1 MTSPYSPSPL
11 VTAPYSAVQDTSDVE
26 TLSPMSQHRAEASD
40 SPRSGNHTPIYMTH
54 AATPSTSTFNNIT
67 VPTPTASPVAGQR
80 PSLTS
85 KKSRSSRVSERER
98 ERDRDRE
105 GVRRAPS
112 VASNMVQ
119 RTQTSQ
125 QRMPLHKFRATPRFP
140 NDKDV
145 APAAATLMY
154 WSRAPVYGTLPM
166 RTMRAHTVTLIDSV
180 AWLFG
185 GCDDKESAKD
195 IYLFDTDTMQW
206 THPEMS
212 GEIPPPLRAHT
223 ATLVDRKLVIFGG
236 GQGAHYFDDVYVLD
250 TTMRR
255 WTKPNPARPDMP
267 KPAPRRAHTAVYYRG
282 KTWIFGGGNGMT
294 ALNDVWTLEI
304 TPANEYIWEPV
315 KISGPKPSCRGYH
328 TANLIGSIMVVVG
341 GSDGKECFS
350 DMWYLNL
357 ETLEWRTNKLAEP
370 HRRLSHSA
378 TRVGSYLF
386 IFGGHDGTEYL
397 NDMLCLNLVGLQY
410 ESRQIIGK
418 PPSPRGYHGAILADS
433 RIFVFGGYNG
443 GGAYDDVYVLDLAA
457 GAYLPQV
464 TSFVVGPTE

>member
-1 MTSPYSPSPL
+1 
-11 VTAPYSAVQDTSDVE
+11 
-26 TLSPMSQHRAEASD
+26 
-40 SPRSGNHTPIYMTH
+40 
-54 AATPSTSTFNNIT
+54 
-67 VPTPTASPVAGQR
+67 
-80 PSLTS
+80 
-85 KKSRSSRVSERER
+85 
-98 ERDRDRE
+98 
-105 GVRRAPS
+105 
-112 VASNMVQ
+112 
-119 RTQTSQ
+119 
-125 QRMPLHKFRATPRFP
+125 
-140 NDKDV
+140 
-145 APAAATLMY
+145 
-154 WSRAPVYGTLPM
+154 
-166 RTMRAHTVTLIDSV
+166 
-180 AWLFG
+180 
-185 GCDDKESAKD
+185 
-195 IYLFDTDTMQW
+195 MQW

-255 WTKPNPARPDMP
+255 WTKPNPARPDML

-397 NDMLCLNLVGLQY
+397 NDVLVGLQC
-410 ESRQIIGK
+410 ESRQSIRK
-418 PPSPRGYHGAILADS
+418 SPSPEHRRAPQPARVPRRDTRRQPHLRVRGLQRRRGV
-433 RIFVFGGYNG
+433 RRCVR
-443 GGAYDDVYVLDLAA
+443 
-457 GAYLPQV
+457 
-464 TSFVVGPTE
+464 VGPRGGRLPPAGDELRGGPDGVMQAHP

>member
-1 MTSPYSPSPL
+1 M
-11 VTAPYSAVQDTSDVE
+11 
-26 TLSPMSQHRAEASD
+26 
-40 SPRSGNHTPIYMTH
+40 
-54 AATPSTSTFNNIT
+54 
-67 VPTPTASPVAGQR
+67 
-80 PSLTS
+80 
-85 KKSRSSRVSERER
+85 
-98 ERDRDRE
+98 
-105 GVRRAPS
+105 
-112 VASNMVQ
+112 
-119 RTQTSQ
+119 
-125 QRMPLHKFRATPRFP
+125 TPRFP

-145 APAAATLMY
+145 APAAPTLMY

-195 IYLFDTDTMQW
+195 IYLFDTETMQW
-206 THPEMS
+206 THPEMA
-212 GEIPPPLRAHT
+212 GDIPPPLRAHT
-223 ATLVDRKLVIFGG
+223 ATLVDRKIVIFGG
-236 GQGAHYFDDVYVLD
+236 GQGASYFDDVYVLD
-250 TTMRR
+250 TATRR
-255 WTKPNPARPDMP
+255 WTKPLPGRPDMP
-267 KPAPRRAHTAVYYRG
+267 TPAPRRAHTAVLYRG

-304 TPANEYIWEPV
+304 TSQNDYIWEHVP
-315 KISGPKPSCRGYH
+315 IRGPKPSCRGYH
-328 TANLIGSIMVVVG
+328 TANLIGNIMVVVG

-357 ETLEWRTNKLAEP
+357 DTLEWRTNKLTEP

-386 IFGGHDGTEYL
+386 IYGGHDGSEYL

-443 GGAYDDVYVLDLAA
+443 GGAYDDVYTLDLAA